1 MKNVENNKYNE
12 STRDLTPDANRDPL
26 SGEPGAHPVGSGV
39 GAGIGGTIGAVIG
52 APGGPVGVVAGA
64 TVGGMVGGLVGKG
77 AAEAVNPTTEL
88 EYWRGAFTN
97 RPYAT
102 GRRYEDFE
110 PVYLSTIDTYNASP
124 SRPFDEVEPS
134 IRTAWERRRGAAT
147 LQWENVRDASRDAW
161 DRLMRLAGRR
171 DQPTLAASEAESKAA
186 DDANEVLRELQNSVT
201 GYKSA
206 AEKIENH
213 TYRTALRQLA
223 AEREQSVAELKPMI
237 QARGKDA
244 AESGSVMGALQRS
257 WMALSSALGGGD
269 HAIISACER
278 AEDSVLKSYEDV
290 LDRETLTQPL
300 RDVIT
305 RQYVQAKRAHDLVR
319 AWRDQ
324 FEVAKH

>member
-1 MKNVENNKYNE
+1 VDQNNKYN
-12 STRDLTPDANRDPL
+12 TPRPDATDANRDPIT
-26 SGEPGAHPVGSGV
+26 GAPGAHPVGSGV
-39 GAGIGGTIGAVIG
+39 GASIGGTIGAVVG
-52 APGGPVGVVAGA
+52 SPAGPAGVVAGA
-64 TVGGMVGGLVGKG
+64 ALGGVVGGLVGKG

-88 EYWRGAFTN
+88 EYWRGAFPS

-110 PVYLSTIDTYNASP
+110 PVYLTTIDTYNASP
-124 SRPFDEVEPS
+124 GRSFDDVEPS
-134 IRTAWERRRGAAT
+134 IKGAWERRRGMAT
-147 LQWENVRDASRDAW
+147 LQWENVREASRDSW

-171 DQPTLAASEAESKAA
+171 DTQPLAASEAEAKAA
-186 DDANEVLRELQNSVT
+186 DDANDVLKELQNSVT

-223 AEREQSVAELKPMI
+223 SERERAVAELKPLI
-237 QARGKDA
+237 ESRGKDA
-244 AESGSVMGALQRS
+244 AESGSVMGALHRS

-278 AEDSVLKSYEDV
+278 SEDSVVKAYEDA
-290 LDRETLTQPL
+290 LDGETLTPPL

-324 FEVAKH
+324 FQTARH